1 MASFLRFPQDTSPPP
16 PKAGGGLA
24 QVRVRLSSP
33 PPQALHSFQSTSNE
47 SQLAMRVSDAHETLL
62 RLL

>member
-1 MASFLRFPQDTSPPP
+1 MASFLRFPQDTSPPLP

-33 PPQALHSFQSTSNE
+33 PPQALHSFQSDQLPSTSNE
-47 SQLAMRVSDAHETLL
+47 SL
-62 RLL
+62 RRT